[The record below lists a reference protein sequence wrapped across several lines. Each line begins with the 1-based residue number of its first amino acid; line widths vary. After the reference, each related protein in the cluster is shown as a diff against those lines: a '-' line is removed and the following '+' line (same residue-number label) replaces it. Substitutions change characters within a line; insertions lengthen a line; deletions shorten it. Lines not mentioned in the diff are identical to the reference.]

1 MKNNITLSRKQIYK
15 LIEVVEHFNEVK
27 FFTVETTENE
37 DEEIIVKF
45 KLFDDPI
52 EEDSI
57 TLPQGE

>member
-1 MKNNITLSRKQIYK
+1 MKNNITLSRKQINK
-15 LIEVVEHFNEVK
+15 FIEVVEHFNEVK
-27 FFTVETTENE
+27 FFTVETTENK
-37 DEEIIVKF
+37 DEIIVKF